1 MTTTVPIHPLPEIL
15 LLTHG
20 GWGLQLCN
28 SLRMVMGEIE
38 GVTEIALMPVDTLG
52 EFYQRVEAVVKTMPE
67 GSLIVTDFIGGTTSN
82 VAARL
87 SADYPVAVI
96 SGLNASLLLEALDKR
111 EHGPLTACVADLV
124 EAGRNSC
131 WTSSPIFVNYNSKE
145 NRMANIVLCRID
157 SRLIHGQVVTKWVG
171 QSQANRIA
179 VVSDE
184 LDADP
189 FMKNIYLMAAPP
201 NIKVD
206 CFSNQS
212 FAAAWKENQLG
223 DGNVLVLFP
232 SLAAIQEAVQQGFDV
247 ADIQVGGLGGGPNRK
262 AVFQNI
268 TLDEKDVGILN
279 DLKSRGI
286 KAVFQTIPEDKP
298 QSLDDILKKF

>member
-189 FMKNIYLMAAPP
+189 FMKI
-201 NIKVD
+201 
-206 CFSNQS
+206 S
-212 FAAAWKENQLG
+212 
-223 DGNVLVLFP
+223 
-232 SLAAIQEAVQQGFDV
+232 
-247 ADIQVGGLGGGPNRK
+247 
-262 AVFQNI
+262 
-268 TLDEKDVGILN
+268 T
-279 DLKSRGI
+279 
-286 KAVFQTIPEDKP
+286 
-298 QSLDDILKKF
+298 

>member
-1 MTTTVPIHPLPEIL
+1 
-15 LLTHG
+15 
-20 GWGLQLCN
+20 
-28 SLRMVMGEIE
+28 
-38 GVTEIALMPVDTLG
+38 
-52 EFYQRVEAVVKTMPE
+52 
-67 GSLIVTDFIGGTTSN
+67 
-82 VAARL
+82 
-87 SADYPVAVI
+87 
-96 SGLNASLLLEALDKR
+96 
-111 EHGPLTACVADLV
+111 
-124 EAGRNSC
+124 
-131 WTSSPIFVNYNSKE
+131 
-145 NRMANIVLCRID
+145 MANIVLCRID

-206 CFSNQS
+206 CFGNQS

-232 SLAAIQEAVQQGFDV
+232 SLAAVQDAIQLGFDV
-247 ADIQVGGLGGGPNRK
+247 TRIQVGGLGGGPNRK

-279 DLKSRGI
+279 DLKNRG
-286 KAVFQTIPEDKP
+286 VQVFFQTIPEDKP